1 MGAFGCHIHAFTTP
15 SACLS
20 LTLSGR
26 CVIIYQAG
34 GSSERGA
41 DGKIDEK
48 RVDAM
53 TEDILDEAKGK
64 MEATLAVFRDELNRM
79 RSGRAST
86 ALVDRLTVEYY
97 GQDSELRQ
105 LASISTPEAMQ
116 ILIRPYDKTAIRNIE
131 KAIQMSDIGVNPNV
145 DGENI
150 RLNMPALTRERRHE
164 LVKFLSRRMEETRVA
179 IRNIRRS
186 ANSDLQD
193 FEKEK
198 LISEDEKKRGEAE
211 VQKLTDSFIA
221 QIGALGADKEQ
232 DIMEV

>member
-1 MGAFGCHIHAFTTP
+1 MIEEILEEATDKME
-15 SACLS
+15 S
-20 LTLSGR
+20 TLS
-26 CVIIYQAG
+26 
-34 GSSERGA
+34 
-41 DGKIDEK
+41 
-48 RVDAM
+48 
-53 TEDILDEAKGK
+53 
-64 MEATLAVFRDELNRM
+64 VFRDDLSKM
-79 RSGRAST
+79 RSGRASI
-86 ALVDRLTVEYY
+86 ALVDRLKVEYY

-116 ILIRPYDKTAIRNIE
+116 ILIRPYDKSAVRNIE

-150 RLNMPALTRERRHE
+150 RLNMPALTQERRRE
-164 LVKFLSRRMEETRVA
+164 LVKFLGRRTEDSRVA

-198 LISEDEKKRGEAE
+198 LISEDDRKRGEVA
-211 VQKLTDSFIA
+211 VQKLTDDFIKR
-221 QIGALGADKEQ
+221 IDEFSVEKEK